1 MLALKKHLTSCLMM
15 GTKINNNCVA
25 FFDSGIGGLPY
36 LRRAKE
42 LLPDEQFVYVADR
55 RNFPYGEKSASEITK
70 AVLDGIESIINKE
83 NPKAVVIACNTASVV
98 ALKELR
104 KKYSIPFVGVVP
116 AVKPAAAI
124 SKTKRL
130 GLIATLKTVE
140 DDYLNDLIEKFAG
153 NCKVIRLPAGDV
165 RDFVEYELFKVT
177 KKEKLEFLSDTLSS
191 LKSYDIDVVVLA
203 CTHFLLLED
212 EFKEVLGMNISVI
225 DSREGVVKQLRRMLD
240 KMKIRSNSNSKYNK
254 FYITG
259 DNQPEDRYKKIAE
272 KYNLKFS
279 GII

>member
-1 MLALKKHLTSCLMM
+1 ME
-15 GTKINNNCVA
+15 TKINNNCIII
-25 FFDSGIGGLPY
+25 FDSGIGGLPY
-36 LRRAKE
+36 LKMAEK

-55 RNFPYGEKSASEITK
+55 GNFPYGEKTESEITK
-70 AVLDGIESIINKE
+70 AVFAGMEKIINKE

-98 ALKELR
+98 TLKELR
-104 KKYSIPFVGVVP
+104 KKYSIPFIGVVP

-140 DDYLNDLIEKFAG
+140 DDYLNNLIEKFAG
-153 NCKVIRLPAGDV
+153 NCEVIRLPAGDV
-165 RDFVEYELFKVT
+165 RDFVEYESFKAT
-177 KKEKLEFLSDTLSS
+177 KKEKLKFLSDTLSS
-191 LKSYDIDVVVLA
+191 LKEHDIDVVVLA

-212 EFKEVLGMNISVI
+212 EFKEFLGASISVI
-225 DSREGVVKQLRRMLD
+225 DSREGVVKQLRHVLD
-240 KMKIRSNSNSKYNK
+240 DKKIRSSSNSKYNK

-279 GII
+279 GLI